1 MGVQGGGQDS
11 TDLVTM
17 HTSSFSVEDITA
29 VLDTT
34 LRENEEVQCTIIMAP
49 QVAWCTQLPKVVN
62 DWHKR
67 ANAPVQ

>member
-17 HTSSFSVEDITA
+17 HTTSFSVEDITA

-34 LRENEEVQCTIIMAP
+34 LRENEEV
-49 QVAWCTQLPKVVN
+49 L
-62 DWHKR
+62 
-67 ANAPVQ
+67 